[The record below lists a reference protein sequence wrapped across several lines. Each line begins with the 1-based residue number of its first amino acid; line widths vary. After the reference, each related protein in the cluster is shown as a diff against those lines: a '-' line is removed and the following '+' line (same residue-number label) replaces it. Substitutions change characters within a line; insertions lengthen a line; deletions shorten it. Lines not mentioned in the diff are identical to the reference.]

1 MGGNLIDMMQYSRFE
16 HSWGGDLYLWEMID
30 GYMTDSV
37 SKNLDVEK
45 IVAGKLGS
53 NYAPEHFLCVSHTIE
68 KFDAMCI
75 SVLVDIENKISL
87 RGKIESSHPEL
98 RSFFRGKQCI
108 VQCAIVAL
116 CKLICPDTSG
126 KSSSLSDELDL
137 LIEKEKR
144 VKTVYMYQER
154 FTKLGTTAASIID
167 SLDLYQMLLD
177 QTTRNNLLLKA
188 SELYVNCEYII
199 CALTCLAYFTYKIE
213 MPFLNMVE
221 RSTQKDLKNICPSCI
236 VI

>member
-1 MGGNLIDMMQYSRFE
+1 M
-16 HSWGGDLYLWEMID
+16 
-30 GYMTDSV
+30 V

-53 NYAPEHFLCVSHTIE
+53 NHVPEHFLCVSHTIE

-98 RSFFRGKQCI
+98 KSFFRGKQCI

-126 KSSSLSDELDL
+126 KSSSLSDEFNL
-137 LIEKEKR
+137 LIEKQKR
-144 VKTVYMYQER
+144 VKTVYMYQERR

-167 SLDLYQMLLD
+167 SLDLYQLLLD
-177 QTTRNNLLLKA
+177 QTTRNNLLVKA
-188 SELYVNCEYII
+188 SKLYVNCEYII
-199 CALTCLAYFTYKIE
+199 CALACLAYFTYKIE

-221 RSTQKDLKNICPSCI
+221 RSSQKDLKKYLPKLYNDLKQHNLNCLSDWH
-236 VI
+236 VEWK